1 MWEEEKWYSN
11 PERFP
16 QQRKSKLDD
25 RGYGKFQILEK
36 INENAYKVD
45 LPGHCNVSATFNISD
60 LSLFDIGDGDSRK
73 NPFQEGEDDVNRV
86 DMQEHQGVVTIAKAK
101 QLKSHK
107 DQLSKRSFKG

>member
-25 RGYGKFQILEK
+25 RGDGLFQILKK
-36 INENAYKVD
+36 INDNTYNVD
-45 LPGHCNVSATFNISD
+45 LPGHYNVSTIFNASD
-60 LSLFDIGDGDSRK
+60 LSLFDIDDGDSQT
-73 NPFQEGEDDVNRV
+73 NPFQEGEDDMNRL
-86 DMQEHQGVVTIAKAK
+86 DMQEHQGVVKRVKVK

-107 DQLSKRSFKG
+107 IKLSKRSFKG